1 MFSLFSDRRKSKGKG
16 SEQLNTKEDKQNFET
31 ISMPSLKAQ
40 KTIRI
45 LLLPI
50 GEPPVVCTIEAHENT
65 YDFKNSFDMLVNG
78 SVELTYVCRDNGCF
92 ILLGTNN
99 VGKLIGLA
107 PNRFIFDGHDVLVGQ
122 GFIIAK
128 LENGTYCDLTD
139 EQISRYKKQF
149 AKIIDTKEE
158 QIVKELLEK
167 HAGIRI
173 KDVDG
178 KTIHNLKM
186 EDMRS
191 ILAGHENVSN

>member
-65 YDFKNSFDMLVNG
+65 YDFKNSFDM
-78 SVELTYVCRDNGCF
+78 
-92 ILLGTNN
+92 
-99 VGKLIGLA
+99 
-107 PNRFIFDGHDVLVGQ
+107 
-122 GFIIAK
+122 
-128 LENGTYCDLTD
+128 
-139 EQISRYKKQF
+139 
-149 AKIIDTKEE
+149 
-158 QIVKELLEK
+158 
-167 HAGIRI
+167 
-173 KDVDG
+173 
-178 KTIHNLKM
+178 
-186 EDMRS
+186 RS